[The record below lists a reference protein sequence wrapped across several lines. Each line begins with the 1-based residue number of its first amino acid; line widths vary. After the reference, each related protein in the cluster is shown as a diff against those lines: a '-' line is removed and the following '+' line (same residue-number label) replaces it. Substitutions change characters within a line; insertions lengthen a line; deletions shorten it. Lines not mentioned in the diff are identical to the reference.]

1 MDVAVAVRAY
11 LDRMIQ
17 QVAGVTI
24 LLLDSET
31 VSWGAEWPAG
41 PFRLSLWLTPYT

>member
-1 MDVAVAVRAY
+1 MDVAAAVRAY

-17 QVAGVTI
+17 QVSGVTI

-31 VSWGAEWPAG
+31 VREAPRCGG
-41 PFRLSLWLTPYT
+41 R

>member
-1 MDVAVAVRAY
+1 MDVTVAVRSY

-17 QVAGVTI
+17 QVSGVTI

-31 VSWGAEWPAG
+31 VCQWD
-41 PFRLSLWLTPYT
+41 SLQ